1 MQHDMPALVDT
12 ACTYSSKP
20 LGRLRSSPF
29 VSPVA
34 SISPGRMLWPKKKT
48 KNLQL
53 RQASSTRHSGM
64 HSHGTAP
71 HMPSQSSVENRFSCE
86 TLLRDE
92 ETLAHDSA
100 GALTLAH
107 DTAEE
112 ETRALTQGAGD
123 AYDETLALGEETRG
137 GNETVT
143 VHIPQSDADSHPFDG
158 GKAKKRAR
166 VTALLLQG
174 KDPIEVL
181 ESMPVWSTVEFWV
194 VVHHLA
200 GHRRFGEALQAF
212 DWWKAQEKYRP
223 REQHYTTFIR
233 MLGIAKRPD
242 ISQQLFDEMKAL
254 GLQPG
259 LVTYAALL
267 QSYAESGF
275 FDRAQELLRHMF
287 ESSIRPNA
295 ATYNGLIHAYGK
307 QGHYDDMNRIF
318 NNMKRWGCPPDF
330 QTYSCMIVAY
340 AKAGLFRRMERM
352 WREMDFNGWKPD
364 YATINAIIQGYAAH
378 GLVKQMHGSYL
389 YVKDYRVLV
398 SRSTIIA
405 MATVYIRSSKFHQLR
420 LFLKDIG
427 LKRNN
432 VGNLLWNLLLLS
444 FAANFQMKNLQ
455 RGFQEMEVAGF
466 SYDITTFNI
475 RSLGFSR
482 MQMFWDLHVTLIYMH
497 KAGVAPDLVTFG
509 AVVDAYISG
518 RARFHKM
525 FEELDELQMKE
536 LRPDVRTDPLVF
548 EAFGKGDFQS
558 SSEMLMLTNPKPYG
572 SNWTYGLLMSFY
584 LRKRSV
590 KRIPERSDDMQENRF
605 VAKKFVF

>member
-1 MQHDMPALVDT
+1 
-12 ACTYSSKP
+12 
-20 LGRLRSSPF
+20 
-29 VSPVA
+29 
-34 SISPGRMLWPKKKT
+34 
-48 KNLQL
+48 
-53 RQASSTRHSGM
+53 
-64 HSHGTAP
+64 
-71 HMPSQSSVENRFSCE
+71 
-86 TLLRDE
+86 
-92 ETLAHDSA
+92 
-100 GALTLAH
+100 
-107 DTAEE
+107 
-112 ETRALTQGAGD
+112 
-123 AYDETLALGEETRG
+123 
-137 GNETVT
+137 
-143 VHIPQSDADSHPFDG
+143 
-158 GKAKKRAR
+158 
-166 VTALLLQG
+166 
-174 KDPIEVL
+174 
-181 ESMPVWSTVEFWV
+181 
-194 VVHHLA
+194 
-200 GHRRFGEALQAF
+200 
-212 DWWKAQEKYRP
+212 
-223 REQHYTTFIR
+223 

-275 FDRAQELLRHMF
+275 FDRAEELLRHML

-307 QGHYDDMNRIF
+307 QGHYDDMNRLF

-330 QTYSCMIVAY
+330 HTYSCMIVAY

-389 YVKDYRVLV
+389 YIKDYRVLV
-398 SRSTIIA
+398 SRRTIIA

-420 LFLKDIG
+420 LFVKDVG

-466 SYDITTFNI
+466 SYDLTTFNI
-475 RSLGFSR
+475 QALGFSR
-482 MQMFWDLHVTLIYMH
+482 MQMFWDLHVTLIYMR

-509 AVVDAYISG
+509 AIVDAYISG

-536 LRPDVRTDPLVF
+536 LCPDVRTDPLVF

-584 LRKRSV
+584 LRKRGV
-590 KRIPERSDDMQENRF
+590 KRIPQRSDDMQENRF
-605 VAKKFVF
+605 VAKKFVL